1 MVLCESL
8 LTTVGVVS
16 CLLSGAA
23 ALHSMATFGGSS
35 VHSSILSAGAV
46 PALVD
51 MVVRSPPVQKQPA
64 KAAVATLASLA
75 AKAEVSQAARGGALE
90 SDMPNGPTAAVTA
103 AQQSAVYDLLVTHM
117 QPSTPAKAADAA
129 AALQDIAGS
138 CRAVARVLFSNA
150 VPCIPEVVF
159 CTRTMAHVQ
168 HVQHQIR
175 PHTAWKVKGKCMPAA

>member
-16 CLLSGAA
+16 CRLSGAA
-23 ALHSMATFGGSS
+23 ALHSMVTFGCSS

-64 KAAVATLASLA
+64 KAAVATLATLE
-75 AKAEVSQAARGGALE
+75 AKAEVSQAAGGGALE

-103 AQQSAVYDLLVTHM
+103 AQHSAVYDLLVTHM

-129 AALQDIAGS
+129 AALQDVVGLLHG
-138 CRAVARVLFSNA
+138 CCFPMLFHASL
-150 VPCIPEVVF
+150 
-159 CTRTMAHVQ
+159 
-168 HVQHQIR
+168 
-175 PHTAWKVKGKCMPAA
+175 K